1 MKKYKI
7 VTLPKPVLLGEMKSI
22 SKFNKDTVE
31 LAKAMDEAMV
41 RYHGV
46 GLAAPQIGLAI
57 KMFVVAHSKGTL
69 SFINPEIYWTS
80 NASDIEEEGCLSIP
94 GHFMPVMRFK
104 SLKIRY
110 YDEFGEQHDIKAI
123 GFLAR
128 VIQHEYDHINGIL
141 INKRAEELE
150 RLKK

>member
-7 VTLPKPVLLGEMKSI
+7 VTLPQPVLLGEMKELEKI
-22 SKFNKDTVE
+22 DKQTVR
-31 LAKAMDEAMV
+31 LAKDMDEAMI

-46 GLAAPQIGLAI
+46 GLAASQIGLPI
-57 KMFVVAHSKGTL
+57 KMFVVAHSKGTM

-80 NASDIEEEGCLSIP
+80 AAQDIEEEGCLSIP
-94 GHFMPVMRFK
+94 GDYMPIRRYKAV
-104 SLKIRY
+104 KIRY
-110 YDEFGEQHDIKAI
+110 YDEFGNYHDIKAM

-141 INKRAEELE
+141 INKRAKELKDNE
-150 RLKK
+150 